1 MINELNAY
9 VPNVIFEK
17 IPIKNL
23 VSSQDYQRSLSES
36 QILRIA
42 REFDL
47 HQINP
52 VKVSRRDGY
61 NYVFDGQHTI
71 EAVALVSGSR
81 DTPVWCM
88 IYDHLCYEHEA
99 HIFAE
104 QQKHHRSVAPFDTF
118 NAHLE
123 SGSEKHL
130 LIRDL
135 VYSYNLELGSTQK
148 RHGTICAIAALEN
161 IFDTY
166 GYHMLDKVLRI
177 IVSTWEGEMYSL
189 SGNTLNAVARLI
201 AAYGDA
207 LNEETFKE
215 RLGLI
220 PMKTI
225 IRTARERRPGSLGYA
240 EAMLIFYNKKCKY
253 RLSMR
258 KLYGATSDEDDLDDV
273 VGVLNTRDYL
283 LNMRAE
289 SPKPLRDMLRPA
301 RFVPESVR
309 ADVLFRNMQ
318 IKKVH
323 MAIVVDEYGGTAG
336 LVTLEDILEELVG
349 EIWDEH
355 DEVIESFRKQ
365 EDGSYLISA
374 SADLTDLYDLFSIS
388 GECDAS
394 TVSGWVIDELGRLPQ
409 VGDHF
414 QAEGLDV
421 TVTQVDH
428 RRVLEIRVAVLPED
442 EAKTTEETR

>member
-1 MINELNAY
+1 MNTDLNAY
-9 VPNVIFEK
+9 VPDVIFEK

-23 VSSQDYQRSLSES
+23 VSCQDYQRSLSES
-36 QILRIA
+36 QILKIA

-52 VKVSRRDGY
+52 VKVSRRDGI

-71 EAVALVSGSR
+71 EAVALVSNSR

-135 VYSYNLELGSTQK
+135 VYSYNLELGSKK
-148 RHGTICAIAALEN
+148 RHGAICAIAALEN

-166 GYHMLDKVLRI
+166 GYHVLDKVLRI
-177 IVSTWEGEMYSL
+177 LVSTWEGEMYSL

-201 AAYGDA
+201 AACGDA

-220 PMKTI
+220 PMKAI

-240 EAMLIFYNKKCKY
+240 EAMLVFYNKKCKY

-258 KLYGATSDEDDLDDV
+258 KLYGTASDEDDLDD
-273 VGVLNTRDYL
+273 DDD
-283 LNMRAE
+283 
-289 SPKPLRDMLRPA
+289 SDM
-301 RFVPESVR
+301 
-309 ADVLFRNMQ
+309 D
-318 IKKVH
+318 
-323 MAIVVDEYGGTAG
+323 D
-336 LVTLEDILEELVG
+336 
-349 EIWDEH
+349 
-355 DEVIESFRKQ
+355 
-365 EDGSYLISA
+365 
-374 SADLTDLYDLFSIS
+374 
-388 GECDAS
+388 
-394 TVSGWVIDELGRLPQ
+394 
-409 VGDHF
+409 
-414 QAEGLDV
+414 
-421 TVTQVDH
+421 
-428 RRVLEIRVAVLPED
+428 
-442 EAKTTEETR
+442 

>member
-1 MINELNAY
+1 MNTDLNAY
-9 VPNVIFEK
+9 VPDVIFEK

-23 VSSQDYQRSLSES
+23 VSCQDYQRSLSES
-36 QILRIA
+36 QILKIA

-52 VKVSRRDGY
+52 VKVSRRDGI

-71 EAVALVSGSR
+71 EAVALVSNSR

-135 VYSYNLELGSTQK
+135 VYSYNLELGSKK
-148 RHGTICAIAALEN
+148 RHGAICAIAALEN

-166 GYHMLDKVLRI
+166 GYHVLDKVLRI
-177 IVSTWEGEMYSL
+177 LVSTWEGEMHSL
-189 SGNTLNAVARLI
+189 SGNTLSAVARLI

-240 EAMLIFYNKKCKY
+240 EAMLVFYNKKCKY

-258 KLYGATSDEDDLDDV
+258 KLYGTASDEDDLDD
-273 VGVLNTRDYL
+273 DDD
-283 LNMRAE
+283 
-289 SPKPLRDMLRPA
+289 SDM
-301 RFVPESVR
+301 
-309 ADVLFRNMQ
+309 D
-318 IKKVH
+318 
-323 MAIVVDEYGGTAG
+323 D
-336 LVTLEDILEELVG
+336 
-349 EIWDEH
+349 
-355 DEVIESFRKQ
+355 
-365 EDGSYLISA
+365 
-374 SADLTDLYDLFSIS
+374 
-388 GECDAS
+388 
-394 TVSGWVIDELGRLPQ
+394 
-409 VGDHF
+409 
-414 QAEGLDV
+414 
-421 TVTQVDH
+421 
-428 RRVLEIRVAVLPED
+428 
-442 EAKTTEETR
+442 

>member
-1 MINELNAY
+1 M
-9 VPNVIFEK
+9 PNVIFEK

-135 VYSYNLELGSTQK
+135 VYSYTLELGSTQK

-258 KLYGATSDEDDLDDV
+258 KLYGATSDEDDLDD
-273 VGVLNTRDYL
+273 DEDSY
-283 LNMRAE
+283 
-289 SPKPLRDMLRPA
+289 
-301 RFVPESVR
+301 
-309 ADVLFRNMQ
+309 AD
-318 IKKVH
+318 
-323 MAIVVDEYGGTAG
+323 E
-336 LVTLEDILEELVG
+336 
-349 EIWDEH
+349 
-355 DEVIESFRKQ
+355 
-365 EDGSYLISA
+365 
-374 SADLTDLYDLFSIS
+374 
-388 GECDAS
+388 
-394 TVSGWVIDELGRLPQ
+394 
-409 VGDHF
+409 
-414 QAEGLDV
+414 
-421 TVTQVDH
+421 
-428 RRVLEIRVAVLPED
+428 
-442 EAKTTEETR
+442 